1 MSLWPLVLV
10 ASVHERVREHLA
22 QRCRCRATRNKQ
34 RIWIARP
41 AGMAPLA
48 ASPLLPSP
56 SPPCHLLPQR
66 RSAGSLR
73 PLAPRLPRL
82 CRDGGG
88 DGCQPRRLRHVRPPR
103 AAPIIAPG
111 DQWGNWAF
119 LLSAAAFGTWAEE
132 RTAWGAALSGA
143 LVSILA
149 GLAASSVGLVAPG
162 APAQA
167 VVMEYL
173 LPVAVPLLLLGA
185 DLRRVVRT
193 TGDLLKAFLIGSVA
207 TVIGTTVAYLLF
219 PMRSLGQ
226 DGWKIAAALMGSYI
240 GGAVNFVAI
249 SEALGTTPSV
259 VAAGVAAD
267 NLISALYFTALFALA
282 SKIPPEPKS
291 ASSPQDGAEP
301 RGSMPVL
308 HGGAAL
314 ALSFAICRAGTAIAA
329 GLGVAA
335 GGTLPCVTAL
345 VVALATA
352 FPGLLGRL
360 APSGETMALILM
372 QVFFTVVGANGSVVD
387 AATKAPAVF
396 AFAAVQV
403 AVHLA
408 VVLVAGRL
416 AGLDRKQ
423 LLLASNANVGGPTTA
438 AAMATAKG
446 WSSLVVPSILVGI
459 FGISIATFLGIG
471 FGMFVLRRM
480 SGF

>member
-1 MSLWPLVLV
+1 
-10 ASVHERVREHLA
+10 
-22 QRCRCRATRNKQ
+22 
-34 RIWIARP
+34 
-41 AGMAPLA
+41 MAPS
-48 ASPLLPSP
+48 ASLLLSSASP
-56 SPPCHLLPQR
+56 SPPCHRLLR
-66 RSAGSLR
+66 RRASIR
-73 PLAPRLPRL
+73 PLAPRFPLRPLSPLRRL
-82 CRDGGG
+82 SRD
-88 DGCQPRRLRHVRPPR
+88 DDDKCSPPRLRHVRPP
-103 AAPIIAPG
+103 AAVSIIGPA

-132 RTAWGAALSGA
+132 KTSWGAALSGA

-149 GLAASSVGLVAPG
+149 GLAASSAGLVTPG
-162 APAQA
+162 APAHA

-226 DGWKIAAALMGSYI
+226 DSWKIAAALMGSYI

-249 SEALGTTPSV
+249 SEALGTSPSV

-267 NLISALYFTALFALA
+267 NLISALYFTALFSLA
-282 SKIPPEPKS
+282 SKIPPEPKT
-291 ASSPQDGAEP
+291 SSQDDGGDP
-301 RGSMPVL
+301 RGGMSVL

-314 ALSFAICRAGTAIAA
+314 ALSFVICKAGTALAAALGIAQ
-329 GLGVAA
+329 

-345 VVALATA
+345 VVFLATA
-352 FPGLLGRL
+352 FPGVLGAL

-387 AATKAPAVF
+387 AVTKAPTVF

-408 VVLVAGRL
+408 IVLGVGNL
-416 AGLDRKQ
+416 VGLERKS
-423 LLLASNANVGGPTTA
+423 LLIASNANVGGPTTA

-446 WSSLVVPSILVGI
+446 WSSLIVPGILVGI
-459 FGISIATFLGIG
+459 FGISTATFLGIG
-471 FGMFVLRRM
+471 FGMFVLRRI